1 MFGLTKILSLEK
13 LFEDKNLYLCY
24 SPLEF
29 EEKNNERI
37 DKIIDDKLMIGKD

>member
-1 MFGLTKILSLEK
+1 MDFEK

-29 EEKNNERI
+29 DEKNNERI
-37 DKIIDDKLMIGKD
+37 DKIIEDVVIL